1 MTVDLKRYFLH
12 DTPWEESTVT
22 LDLSDVLENGTPIF
36 PEAAE
41 AAVRI
46 RGFAGSA
53 ALLAQVSYVLR
64 KPCDR
69 CGEMTERRYRGEFTH
84 TVVQSMNGG
93 EPDGDEYVLAPD
105 GKVELDELLR
115 EDVLLDLPGKFLCRE
130 DCKGLCPRCGKNLN
144 QGDCGCPKQEVDPRL
159 AALQALL

>member
-64 KPCDR
+64 KPCD
-69 CGEMTERRYRGEFTH
+69 EMTERRYRGEFTH